1 MKEKFIKRMYK
12 KSLENEYYDSLEKMI
27 TLPENFKRLISPVG
41 DAGLPQVAESLDDL
55 RGYNES
61 NIKNRMLN
69 RNYLTSLRHAFLLGK
84 KWIGI
89 AAVNIT
95 GHSLAQKSKIY
106 VDTRKISELSRD
118 DRKILGDGSILLDH
132 NKVEINGEQF
142 ASMSGTMTA
151 DGQEYISDRLS
162 GYATSFVDVAKDPY
176 ILKII
181 QSDLIVGTFMFLERI
196 GAGKQAA
203 LFLNQP
209 IISEYL
215 KMLDASGTRGLFGK
229 ADINF
234 IKSRFVTTETALES
248 AKIDLSKD
256 NLEKNITLF
265 YEKGELSPER
275 NAEQIKIFNEFLKY
289 AKMAEFNFRFSQAI
303 NYDTTKFR
311 SGDALVRK
319 QWRTEAARKTN
330 IISSVDDIFKN
341 SFIGDLEKALGF
353 SMDAM
358 GAIFKLETAE
368 MREITEIVLRPYGE
382 NDYISAADF
391 EKIAIKVK
399 SAFLDY
405 IVETKTQVGAR
416 LKELL
421 VDSETAVADR
431 LMALKQKYPNLQ
443 ILKDLAIDASERPD
457 GAKTVKLI
465 ANIKEAY
472 DENLYTGYM
481 RELRDFNDETFAFY
495 KDLVLL
501 SISQGTYQSPV
512 TFRNIVPIEDYSEIV
527 TPVVSALASDESLAA
542 FQSSFS
548 KNNFKDDTIMP
559 VVQPKFFQTS
569 DVPVTIQM
577 TSYGE
582 EYADIYQYYSSLFPN
597 IQAFKI
603 KSSDRKILLLNSKY
617 YAFYTGNSFVK
628 VPRVVT
634 DRKTG
639 DSIDMKTGRT
649 ITKMDYAKMK
659 AKGDLSLSDFYGYER
674 VNLPTGE
681 PLVTYDKEGNEIY
694 VYKLINL
701 LGDGYRAVEHYTDER
716 RSAFQNGTIQ
726 IENVIPNSDIIEYYG
741 GKIEKKDVPSQETIT
756 PAETTPK
763 ETTVTTESAP
773 EARYKDK
780 AKRIRID
787 YPTEIKVEETED
799 TFKTSKLLEIQNVFS
814 EEDDGTISDQRKFDE
829 EYQEWLGG
837 YGMTDTEYQYAL
849 KNQEVLRD
857 LLYIADNELFDNEGD
872 TLEFNTFKD
881 VIDELLKR
889 NETLVDTAQGRL
901 FVGFDQTTEFTE
913 DQKKKILSKFGA
925 KHKMNV
931 EKARE
936 YINQAMA
943 EEPQK
948 TIDKLKECYL

>member
-1 MKEKFIKRMYK
+1 
-12 KSLENEYYDSLEKMI
+12 
-27 TLPENFKRLISPVG
+27 
-41 DAGLPQVAESLDDL
+41 
-55 RGYNES
+55 
-61 NIKNRMLN
+61 
-69 RNYLTSLRHAFLLGK
+69 
-84 KWIGI
+84 
-89 AAVNIT
+89 
-95 GHSLAQKSKIY
+95 
-106 VDTRKISELSRD
+106 
-118 DRKILGDGSILLDH
+118 
-132 NKVEINGEQF
+132 
-142 ASMSGTMTA
+142 
-151 DGQEYISDRLS
+151 
-162 GYATSFVDVAKDPY
+162 
-176 ILKII
+176 
-181 QSDLIVGTFMFLERI
+181 MFLERI

-215 KMLDASGTRGLFGK
+215 KMLDAAGAKGLFTK
-229 ADINF
+229 ANINL
-234 IKSRFVTTETALES
+234 IKSRFVTTDSAIES

-256 NLEKNITLF
+256 NLEKNITSF
-265 YEKGELSPER
+265 YEKGSLSQER

-319 QWRTEAARKTN
+319 QWRTDIARKTN

-358 GAIFKLETAE
+358 GAIFKLETSA
-368 MREITEIVLRPYGE
+368 MREITESVLRPYGE
-382 NDYISAADF
+382 NDYVGAADF

-405 IVETKTQVGAR
+405 IIETKTQVGAR

-431 LMALKQKYPNLQ
+431 LMVLKQKYPNLQ

-501 SISQGTYQSPV
+501 SLSQGTYQSPV
-512 TFRNIVPIEDYSEIV
+512 TFRNIVPIEDYSAII

-542 FQSSFS
+542 FQTSFS

-559 VVQPKFFQTS
+559 VVQPKFFLAS
-569 DVPVTIQM
+569 EAPVTIQM

-597 IQAFKI
+597 IEAFKI

-617 YAFYTGNSFVK
+617 NAFYMGNNFVK

-634 DRKTG
+634 NRKTG
-639 DSIDMKTGRT
+639 ESTDMKTGRT

-674 VNLPTGE
+674 VNLPNGE

-694 VYKLINL
+694 VYKLTNL
-701 LGDGYRAVEHYTDER
+701 LGDGYRAVEHYTDDR
-716 RSAFQNGTIQ
+716 RSVFQNGTVQ
-726 IENVIPNSDIIEYYG
+726 IENVIPNSDIIEFYG
-741 GKIEKKDVPSQETIT
+741 GKIEKKDISSQETT
-756 PAETTPK
+756 PAETTVTSPES
-763 ETTVTTESAP
+763 ETKINIYAGTGENADLSNFAVRPFIYTSVLDIWPAQG
-773 EARYKDK
+773 K
-780 AKRIRID
+780 
-787 YPTEIKVEETED
+787 
-799 TFKTSKLLEIQNVFS
+799 FKTVEGAFQAQKLGYVYDATEEEEAFNLNLLARLRNASGAEAKSIGRQIKALYVEDWNNDSSAVMRELLLQSFQQNPDALAKLLATGNATLTHTQDKGKWGTEFPRLLMEVRS
-814 EEDDGTISDQRKFDE
+814 E
-829 EYQEWLGG
+829 
-837 YGMTDTEYQYAL
+837 
-849 KNQEVLRD
+849 LRGSVE
-857 LLYIADNELFDNEGD
+857 NFD
-872 TLEFNTFKD
+872 TLE
-881 VIDELLKR
+881 
-889 NETLVDTAQGRL
+889 
-901 FVGFDQTTEFTE
+901 EFPAE
-913 DQKKKILSKFGA
+913 RKQEILSNFATKHNMTEEQA
-925 KHKMNV
+925 KD
-931 EKARE
+931 
-936 YINQAMA
+936 YINKALQEKR
-943 EEPQK
+943 EEV
-948 TIDKLKECYL
+948 INKLKECY